1 MAGIAAPSVAN
12 YFPKSQVGRAGS
24 LDRREEGGDGRYC
37 CTKSGKLF
45 SRIIGRKGRVT
56 GQKGGGWWRVSLH
69 KDWQTLLQNH
79 RQEENY
85 FFLYI

>member
-56 GQKGGGWWRVSLH
+56 GQKGGGCMVAGIAAQRLANSSP
-69 KDWQTLLQNH
+69 
-79 RQEENY
+79 ES
-85 FFLYI
+85 